1 MIYFTSDEHHF
12 HKEIIDYCQQPFS
25 TLESKMN
32 TIIDNHNKVVEE
44 DDTVIHVGDFSLFPP
59 KTPDWSPIWDTYGYV
74 PMLENVLK
82 RYKKVKERIL
92 IIGNHD
98 EFSIKEYKEM
108 GFTSVQEYMTFEV
121 EPYTFFTAHDP
132 SFYQPKIYDRICICG
147 HVHSLFRTIPDRKIF
162 NASVDVNNY
171 MLVSINEVIMALRA
185 AGNLK

>member
-1 MIYFTSDEHHF
+1 MDV
-12 HKEIIDYCQQPFS
+12 II
-25 TLESKMN
+25 E
-32 TIIDNHNKVVEE
+32 NHNKVVEE
-44 DDTVIHVGDFSLFPP
+44 EDTVIHVGDFSLFP
-59 KTPDWSPIWDTYGYV
+59 DGESMYG
-74 PMLENVLK
+74 PMWEPNGKYDKLK
-82 RYKKVKERIL
+82 ELMTRYKKIKERIL

-98 EFSIKEYKEM
+98 EFSFREYKEM
-108 GFTSVQEYMTFEV
+108 GFTSVQEYLTFDV
-121 EPYTFFTAHDP
+121 KPYTFFTAHDP